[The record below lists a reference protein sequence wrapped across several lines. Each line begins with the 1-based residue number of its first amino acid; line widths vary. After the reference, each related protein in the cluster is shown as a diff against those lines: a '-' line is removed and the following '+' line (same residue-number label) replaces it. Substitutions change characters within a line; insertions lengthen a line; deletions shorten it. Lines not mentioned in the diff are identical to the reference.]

1 MWIILIQ
8 NDMYTR
14 DCDIY
19 CECVRGSDVSAY
31 AAGNKRIGSKS
42 ARRETDRPVTD
53 PRNQPIPI
61 TGRSIGASLVKEELN
76 DDSCDS
82 APSGNTEKA
91 TQLLLIYFLTP
102 WQHKTALWFA
112 IRRCLNNT
120 LFNYK
125 LMTLCVLAF
134 HLHNNGIWEPENTNF
149 TGLLCII
156 QSF

>member
-1 MWIILIQ
+1 MSPIQ
-8 NDMYTR
+8 A
-14 DCDIY
+14 CH
-19 CECVRGSDVSAY
+19 A
-31 AAGNKRIGSKS
+31 
-42 ARRETDRPVTD
+42 
-53 PRNQPIPI
+53 RNQPIPI

-134 HLHNNGIWEPENTNF
+134 HLHNNGILGTWKHKLYWPVMHNTEF
-149 TGLLCII
+149 LVILADPCDHCHL
-156 QSF
+156 